1 MSGDSKEQPNLF
13 YTKVP
18 QNEAH
23 DTLLLQGKVKSV
35 YQIADEA
42 EKVYIH
48 FHDIFSVF
56 GMEKRC
62 SFSNILSIFTFNCCF
77 PKFSIFR

>member
-23 DTLLLQGKVKSV
+23 DTYYFKVK
-35 YQIADEA
+35 
-42 EKVYIH
+42 
-48 FHDIFSVF
+48 
-56 GMEKRC
+56 
-62 SFSNILSIFTFNCCF
+62 
-77 PKFSIFR
+77 